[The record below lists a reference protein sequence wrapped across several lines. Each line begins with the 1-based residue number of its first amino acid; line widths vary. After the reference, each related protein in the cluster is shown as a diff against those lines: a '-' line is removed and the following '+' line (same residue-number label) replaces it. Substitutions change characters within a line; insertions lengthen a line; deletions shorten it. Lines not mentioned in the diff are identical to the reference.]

1 LLAANQPAELKV
13 SKPCSLAKGNR
24 AVKAKRPMPMA
35 KASTD
40 NPAIAI
46 MAGDGA
52 RSGIKGKHWL
62 FMAAPSEL
70 R

>member
-24 AVKAKRPMPMA
+24 AVKAKRPMPTVKAKRPMPMA

-52 RSGIKGKHWL
+52 RSGIRGKH
-62 FMAAPSEL
+62 
-70 R
+70 